1 MGLNLPNFLLS
12 KSKNKRMLEYQDLDH
27 IDGVSISSV
36 CADLYKD
43 TRDDL
48 VMFYFRDG
56 ASHASVYTQSKIISE
71 NIKWNL
77 NQKSKKIYSLLV
89 NARNANCFTGRQG
102 YKSLEK
108 IADQI
113 SQALTVKQ
121 KEDDDNPKIIKPKE
135 IIFGCT
141 GTIGEIFPED
151 KIKNKIPVLV
161 KNIRYTQNKYI
172 WMKAALGIMTT
183 DTQPKMSMESC
194 KIAGSSIKIF
204 GIAKGSGMIQPNM
217 ATTLA
222 YIFTDADLSNDILK
236 KLLKK
241 NISTTFNAISCDSD
255 TSTNDMV
262 SIFSTGKVKH
272 SRIKN
277 YNDKRIR
284 DFEEA
289 LKKVLLS
296 LAKRVVSDGEGASKF
311 ITINVENCKSE
322 DDAKKIGFS
331 IANSPLVKTAIAGE
345 DPNWGRIVMAIG
357 KSNILINLEKLSIK
371 FGEISII
378 NNGKLNLNYN
388 ETDIENYMKNDNIDI
403 NINIF
408 KGSKKFT
415 TYTMDLT
422 KEYIEINSDYRS

>member
-27 IDGVSISSV
+27 IDGISISSV
-36 CADLYKD
+36 CANLYKD

-56 ASHASVYTQSKIISE
+56 ANYASVYTQSKIISE

-77 NQKSKKIYSLLV
+77 NQNSKKIYSLLV

-102 YKSLEK
+102 YRSLEK
-108 IADQI
+108 IADII
-113 SQALTVKQ
+113 SQELTARQ
-121 KEDDDNPKIIKPKE
+121 KEDEDKPKIIKPKE

-183 DTQPKMSMESC
+183 DTQPKMSMEHC
-194 KIAGSSIKIF
+194 KIAGSSVKIF

-222 YIFTDADLSNDILK
+222 YIFTDADVSNEILK

-241 NISTTFNAISCDSD
+241 NISTTFNAISCDGD

-272 SRIKN
+272 PKIKN

-311 ITINVENCKSE
+311 ITINVENCKNE

-357 KSNILINLEKLSIK
+357 KSNVLINLEKLSIK
-371 FGEISII
+371 FGEFSII

-388 ETDIENYMKNDNIDI
+388 ESDIVNYMKSDNIDI

-408 KGSKKFT
+408 KSS
-415 TYTMDLT
+415 Y
-422 KEYIEINSDYRS
+422 